1 MSEITCPNCN
11 KAFKVDE
18 TGYADI
24 MKQVRDKEFE
34 QEIQERLE
42 RAQEAKDNAVKIAK
56 QVNIKPNGAIL
67 FVTNDKF
74 LILNI
79 KFNTDIK
86 AMKV

>member
-1 MSEITCPNCN
+1 MNEIICPHCD

-34 QEIQERLE
+34 QEIHERLE

-56 QVNIKPNGAIL
+56 QESANA
-67 FVTNDKF
+67 FQT
-74 LILNI
+74 
-79 KFNTDIK
+79 IK
-86 AMKV
+86 AEKD